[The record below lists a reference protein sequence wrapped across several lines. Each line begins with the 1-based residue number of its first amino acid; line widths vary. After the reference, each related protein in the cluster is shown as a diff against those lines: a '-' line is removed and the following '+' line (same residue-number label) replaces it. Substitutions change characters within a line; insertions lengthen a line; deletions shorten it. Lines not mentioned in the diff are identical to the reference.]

1 MPPQPAEPDH
11 VQHMLAR
18 FAHSSELAELRRE
31 GLETR
36 LAEALRLEEQ
46 LRDPAGIPADLL
58 EVVERSLDDWLRQR
72 MTALEPLEGEAL
84 LEALPQAAA
93 IGDEI
98 LAGSLEERARHLETL
113 AVFLRGT
120 AALARA
126 RQLTAGR
133 MADAA

>member
-1 MPPQPAEPDH
+1 MTPEPADA
-11 VQHMLAR
+11 QHMLAR

-36 LAEALRLEEQ
+36 LEEALRLERQ

-58 EVVERSLDDWLRQR
+58 ELVERSLDAWLSQR
-72 MTALEPLEGEAL
+72 MTALERLERERL
-84 LEALPQAAA
+84 LEALPGAAT
-93 IGDEI
+93 IGDEV
-98 LAGSLEERARHLETL
+98 LAGSLEERAQHLETL

-126 RQLTAGR
+126 RHLTAGR
-133 MADAA
+133 MAA